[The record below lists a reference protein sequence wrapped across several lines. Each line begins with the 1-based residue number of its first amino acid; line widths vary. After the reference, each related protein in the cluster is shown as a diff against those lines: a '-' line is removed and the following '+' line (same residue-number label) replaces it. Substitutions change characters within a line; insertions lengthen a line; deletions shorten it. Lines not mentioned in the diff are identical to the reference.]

1 MTFFSEYLWEH
12 PFYEKQQ
19 YINTGVMLI
28 NLNKWR
34 ENNIEQYFIE
44 YAAKYG
50 EFFCVWRSR
59 CY

>member
-1 MTFFSEYLWEH
+1 
-12 PFYEKQQ
+12 
-19 YINTGVMLI
+19 MLI

-50 EFFCVWRSR
+50 EFLCMEIKMLLILAYLRI
-59 CY
+59 